1 MLFARRHSSVR
12 RYLTRVNLVFQYAY
26 MIAHIIAF
34 CDGLF
39 HFYERRRLL
48 TAGACDHDNHVARFK
63 RGIFRNGK
71 SSAAERHAVVYVGLT
86 RKVFRQKVLRLYV
99 ARVQILF

>member
-1 MLFARRHSSVR
+1 
-12 RYLTRVNLVFQYAY
+12 

-34 CDGLF
+34 CNGLF
-39 HFYERRRLL
+39 HFYERR
-48 TAGACDHDNHVARFK
+48 DNHVARFK

-71 SSAAERHAVVYVGLT
+71 SSAAERHAVVYAGLT